1 MNIIRMEGNHKPAAL
16 MSLPI
21 LFKFCS
27 IWYLRRT
34 DPTAGHIMTG
44 MKGLL
49 PPSLPPL
56 SVSLSSGLSKTDDPL
71 DEYLKN
77 RPIRGKPLPSID
89 SSLAQSSV
97 ASNSMLSSSADQKY
111 RPMGDRNKPN
121 DRCTQSAGSNDMIG
135 EQYGKEDYYDEEAGN
150 TGDERYSYDSE
161 YAESFASSDEAEPN
175 DMKSE
180 IGSEYSHEMLVN
192 DVSSDELF
200 LLSARPFALPFESK
214 SCMVQVFSSKEYDEN
229 LRLRVVTSGLTH
241 DILAERLVPIDKA
254 YEIINAGGHSS
265 QIVHSTD
272 SEDLQSLSTLLINMF
287 KEADEDGSGKFNIT
301 QPILQLSEIYI
312 CTSLGSLTFDEF
324 QALME
329 QVELGIS
336 SQELR
341 FVISEADE
349 NENGVVDYEEF
360 VPLAVD
366 LIQSF
371 RARNRAKALNSH
383 EDVMVDDLIFQSI
396 STEELQKSAN
406 ACLEKIYEIDTKRY
420 GLIRAPELK
429 KALHSV
435 AAAVGIRD
443 NEIGMLCQMLPR
455 DQFGRV
461 KYNATPTAF
470 YETLGKVRFM
480 TMKNAMIEAQG
491 SGLQKYLLDLCK
503 EEEMKTEGFKG
514 PKEKF
519 VPNGIIS
526 CRSLIN
532 ILSNSSRLSLSRL
545 QVLVIMSEA
554 SVLDGMINYFQF
566 VPVVAKAIEIM
577 FEPKALRQRA
587 ELIEKTDLSP
597 EALLQGMSSDMFEQ
611 RLLTLF
617 KSYDIDHN
625 GLLDQNEFI
634 ACLESLDLQLTYGE
648 MVALMAA
655 ADTEQHGYLKFEE
668 FVGFFTHNLLNLERE
683 KRLRLLQSSMQN
695 DGGSN
700 AQGNKKDEQEQDL
713 ITRLMHLF
721 QLYDPEDT
729 GFIRFEDFDSILHNF
744 SLHSS
749 KFLMDLMI
757 SELQVNDDGLV
768 EYSKSL
774 KLCGDLLKVF
784 KAKESALE
792 EHRQKEAEAE
802 AKALKFAQVSVE
814 ETNRIVKYLRHKIKE
829 ISELQ
834 IDPFSKYSEIQ
845 NAIRAPHS
853 GLSKSEANMII
864 AKLFMGISTSKIA
877 NENANTSNGTS
888 PADRVP
894 LRHSAKSFKFAF
906 SPQELFDAVFDAR
919 KTTIMRTLLRDN
931 IDTSSTKQ
939 LILSGLQ
946 REVEHRRKRGELHG
960 DLSFLPVPACFDVLD
975 NLRQFRLT
983 RAQIMFIISYADCYD
998 RDGTSLDIYRFADH
1012 AASIVSN
1019 MNTVEVMET
1028 RAEVINHSSIDDRK
1042 VLHGMQEKELVRL
1055 LEYSFSKIVEANNA
1069 VVIPSDFE
1077 EDPNAKDQVTGEQVR
1092 QVLKELSR
1100 LKLTEREISIILVNL
1115 TALPQKDD
1123 ASQRLE
1129 RSMSGSGD
1137 LSLGDNSHHAGI
1149 AGSVASVTGSGA
1161 VEPALTYNWREI
1173 VQQIVESIRTLKRET
1188 MIHRRVSLAATSL
1201 AFQGKSTSQETKKL
1215 QEESIKQMKDV
1226 AEKLLNFVKLLSQGD
1241 SIMISLPLDGTQR
1254 RSSQMVAETHIKLQ
1268 NQEITSLFRG
1278 ALFLPI
1284 ITHRLVG
1291 PPSVSPPRQL
1301 QSPAVSARNNS
1312 SRASAQIETIQSRI
1326 AVFLQLDAMEDTQM
1340 FSGCSMFVN
1349 VVSHDGSITLFEQ
1362 LPVKLPSLGLVDREA
1377 AQQYATNLVEKMYF
1391 EINVGDSK
1399 PILKMVE

>member
-1 MNIIRMEGNHKPAAL
+1 MQIDFFNRNYD
-16 MSLPI
+16 
-21 LFKFCS
+21 LF
-27 IWYLRRT
+27 
-34 DPTAGHIMTG
+34 
-44 MKGLL
+44 
-49 PPSLPPL
+49 
-56 SVSLSSGLSKTDDPL
+56 
-71 DEYLKN
+71 
-77 RPIRGKPLPSID
+77 
-89 SSLAQSSV
+89 
-97 ASNSMLSSSADQKY
+97 
-111 RPMGDRNKPN
+111 
-121 DRCTQSAGSNDMIG
+121 
-135 EQYGKEDYYDEEAGN
+135 
-150 TGDERYSYDSE
+150 
-161 YAESFASSDEAEPN
+161 
-175 DMKSE
+175 
-180 IGSEYSHEMLVN
+180 
-192 DVSSDELF
+192 
-200 LLSARPFALPFESK
+200 
-214 SCMVQVFSSKEYDEN
+214 
-229 LRLRVVTSGLTH
+229 
-241 DILAERLVPIDKA
+241 
-254 YEIINAGGHSS
+254 
-265 QIVHSTD
+265 
-272 SEDLQSLSTLLINMF
+272 
-287 KEADEDGSGKFNIT
+287 
-301 QPILQLSEIYI
+301 
-312 CTSLGSLTFDEF
+312 LGSLTFDEF

-383 EDVMVDDLIFQSI
+383 EDVMVDDLIYASI
-396 STEELQKSAN
+396 STQELQKSAD
-406 ACLEKIYEIDTKRY
+406 ACLEKIYEVDSKRY
-420 GLIRAPELK
+420 GLIRVPELK
-429 KALHSV
+429 KALHSI
-435 AAAVGIRD
+435 AAAEGIRD

-461 KYNATPTAF
+461 KYNATPTSF
-470 YETLGKVRFM
+470 FDSLSKVRFM

-503 EEEMKTEGFKG
+503 DEEMKTEGFKG

-519 VPNGIIS
+519 VSNGIIS

-655 ADTEQHGYLKFEE
+655 ADIEQHGYLKFEE

-683 KRLRLLQSSMQN
+683 KRLRLLQSSIQVES
-695 DGGSN
+695 GGN
-700 AQGNKKDEQEQDL
+700 ASGNKKDEQEQDL

-792 EHRQKEAEAE
+792 EHRQKEAQAE

-834 IDPFSKYSEIQ
+834 MDSFAKYSEIQ

-864 AKLFMGISTSKIA
+864 SKLFMGISSGKVA
-877 NENANTSNGTS
+877 SENVNTSSTVN
-888 PADRVP
+888 AMERAP
-894 LRHSAKSFKFAF
+894 LRTTAKSFKFVF
-906 SPQELFDAVFDAR
+906 NGQELFDAVFEAR

-946 REVEHRRKRGELHG
+946 REAEHRRKRGELAG
-960 DLSFLPVPACFDVLD
+960 DSSFLPVPACFDVLD

-998 RDGTSLDIYRFADH
+998 RDGTSLEIYRFAEH

-1042 VLHGMQEKELVRL
+1042 VLHGMQEKELIRL
-1055 LEYSFSKIVEANNA
+1055 LEYSFSKIIEANITGMPA
-1069 VVIPSDFE
+1069 GME
-1077 EDPNAKDQVTGEQVR
+1077 MDPALVDHVTADNVR
-1092 QVLKELSR
+1092 QVLKEITR

-1115 TALPQKDD
+1115 TALPPKEDS
-1123 ASQRLE
+1123 SQHLE

-1137 LSLGDNSHHAGI
+1137 LSADSKSIGEQGQSISI
-1149 AGSVASVTGSGA
+1149 AEQAS
-1161 VEPALTYNWREI
+1161 TYNWKDI
-1173 VQQIVESIRTLKRET
+1173 VFQIVESIRTLKRET
-1188 MIHRRVSLAATSL
+1188 MIHRRVSLAATSMAL
-1201 AFQGKSTSQETKKL
+1201 QGKSLSSETKRL
-1215 QEESIKQMKDV
+1215 QEESIRQMKDV
-1226 AEKLLNFVKLLSQGD
+1226 AEKLLNFVKLLSQGE

-1254 RSSQMVAETHIKLQ
+1254 RSSQMVAETHIKMQ

-1278 ALFLPI
+1278 ALFLPRI
-1284 ITHRLVG
+1284 IHR
-1291 PPSVSPPRQL
+1291 SVPVRSGSPPRQL
-1301 QSPAVSARNNS
+1301 QSPAVSARRNSTNTRTNS
-1312 SRASAQIETIQSRI
+1312 SQIETIQTKLG
-1326 AVFLQLDAMEDTQM
+1326 VFLQLDAMEDTQM
-1340 FSGCSMFVN
+1340 FSGCNLYVN
-1349 VVSHDGSITLFEQ
+1349 VISHDGNLCLFEQ

-1377 AQQYATNLVEKMYF
+1377 AQQYATNLVEKMFF
-1391 EINVGDSK
+1391 EQEVGENK
-1399 PILKMVE
+1399 PTLKMVD